1 MVYNPKDGARTS
13 TIAVGESQKSV
24 AYDGSFIWVT
34 GIFTGNVKKIRP
46 SDGAIVFTK
55 TPCKDKC
62 VYLAFD
68 GKDTWALGSDRQ
80 LRRLNPID
88 AFVMEQIPSAV
99 ASAMVFDGDNF
110 RNVTTDGA
118 FDGKHI
124 WSLGIGDASGTVFKT
139 AK

>member
-1 MVYNPKDGARTS
+1 MVYNPKDGTRTS

-24 AYDGSFIWVT
+24 AHDGSFVWVA

-68 GKDTWALGSDRQ
+68 GNDMWALGSDRG
-80 LRRLNPID
+80 LRRLHPDD
-88 AFVMEQIPSAV
+88 AFVMEQVPSV
-99 ASAMVFDGDNF
+99 VGSAMVFDGVKF

-124 WSLGIGDASGTVFKT
+124 WSLGTGDTSGTVFKT
-139 AK
+139 SK